1 LLGLI
6 FGDHPQCYSNDIQ
19 IFGNQR
25 GSGESI
31 WEIKK
36 HIGMVSSALH
46 LQYRVSCSA
55 LEVILSGFYD
65 SIGLYQQPTKK
76 EIQLAQEW
84 LAILHMSEYAKTSF
98 RELEYGQQRLLLIAR
113 AIVKQPA
120 LLILDEPYQG
130 LDYLGR
136 RLVKNTLELIARE
149 NLSQLLYVSHYQ
161 QDKLAS
167 IGNELEFVFDESLG
181 CYQAKLTTTN

>member
-1 LLGLI
+1 MR
-6 FGDHPQCYSNDIQ
+6 HAHVQ
-19 IFGNQR
+19 IFGRQR
-25 GSGESI
+25 GSGETI

-46 LQYRVSCSA
+46 LQYRVNCSA

-65 SIGLYQQPTKK
+65 SIGLYQKAT
-76 EIQLAQEW
+76 IQEQKIAEEW
-84 LAILHMSEYAKTSF
+84 LQILHMGAFAKTPF
-98 RELEYGQQRLLLIAR
+98 RHLEYGQQRLLLIAR
-113 AIVKQPA
+113 AIVKQPT

-136 RLVKNTLELIARE
+136 RLVKNSLELIAKE

-161 QDKLAS
+161 EDSLES
-167 IGNELEFVFDESLG
+167 IDNYLQFIPNKRNGGYKVEVS
-181 CYQAKLTTTN
+181 